1 MKALKVLDA
10 NGNRVQVGDRVAWAV
25 RQNRATVIRNATI
38 TDINYKEVRV
48 GKLRAVTVIVSA
60 ETDSHAVASTQYTV
74 EPGLKTATFSNII
87 KI

>member
-10 NGNRVQVGDRVAWAV
+10 NGNRVQVGDRVAWTV
-25 RQNRATVIRNATI
+25 HQNRATVARNATI
-38 TDINYKEVRV
+38 TDITCELVRA

-60 ETDSHAVASTQYTV
+60 KTDSHAVTNARCTV
-74 EPGLKTATFSNII
+74 EPGLKSVTFSNIL

>member
-10 NGNRVQVGDRVAWAV
+10 NGNRVLVGDRVAWTV
-25 RQNRATVIRNATI
+25 RQNRATVTRNTTI
-38 TDINYKEVRV
+38 TGITYKEARV

-60 ETDSHAVASTQYTV
+60 ETDSHAVVSAQQTV
-74 EPGLKTATFSNII
+74 QSSLKAVLFSNIT

>member
-10 NGNRVQVGDRVAWAV
+10 SGNRVQIGDRVAWTV

-38 TDINYKEVRV
+38 TDINYKEARA

-60 ETDSHAVASTQYTV
+60 ETDSHAVASAQQTV
-74 EPGLKTATFSNII
+74 ESSLKAVSFSNIT